1 MGAPHRRG
9 LHPDYSIAAA
19 PEAVK
24 LAPSD
29 DAAASWAPHR
39 CRAFVLPRQ
48 AAARFSRISKAGSF
62 LPSRIS
68 RNAPPPV
75 EM

>member
-1 MGAPHRRG
+1 MSVPSPPRLQA
-9 LHPDYSIAAA
+9 DYSIAAT
-19 PEAVK
+19 PRAVNNG
-24 LAPSD
+24 PTD
-29 DAAASWAPHR
+29 DAAAASPPPLR
-39 CRAFVLPRQ
+39 QGFVLPGQ
-48 AAARFSRISKAGSF
+48 AARFSRISNAGSV